1 MSNLNNLA
9 HPYANALYDLAKTN
23 NSIESWLLI
32 LGNIKNIV
40 NMKEFREL
48 VKQPKINSS
57 DLVDTILQSFKI
69 KDQEVIN
76 FLELLAKNDRLL
88 VLPAIFDLFDDL
100 VKQDKNVAT
109 AIIQSAFAM
118 SDEEKNQFETILSKK
133 FNAKINATVEIN
145 PALIGGIKV
154 LVNNTVIDAS
164 IKGSLEKMAI
174 QLTQ

>member
-9 HPYANALYDLAKTN
+9 HPYANALFDLAKANNNVKQWLATLSQIKQISETSKFNELVSHPKISSEDVVKIILEMLN
-23 NSIESWLLI
+23 NS
-32 LGNIKNIV
+32 N
-40 NMKEFREL
+40 
-48 VKQPKINSS
+48 
-57 DLVDTILQSFKI
+57 
-69 KDQEVIN
+69 QEVIN

-88 VLPAIFDLFDDL
+88 VIPFIFDLFDEL
-100 VKQDKNVAT
+100 VRQDQNMAS

-118 SDEEKNQFETILSKK
+118 STQEKNQFETILSKK
-133 FNAKINATVEIN
+133 FNKKINAIVEIN
-145 PALIGGIKV
+145 PELIGGIKV